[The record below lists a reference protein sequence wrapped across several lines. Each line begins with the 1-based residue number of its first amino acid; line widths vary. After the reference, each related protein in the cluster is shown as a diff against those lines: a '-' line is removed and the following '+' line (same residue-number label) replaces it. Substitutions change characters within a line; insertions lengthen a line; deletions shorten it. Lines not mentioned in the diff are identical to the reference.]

1 MINSILYKRRTR
13 ALDEVR
19 KAEAKEKKLPKGHR
33 FTLLYLRKN
42 LPERKLQELDTL
54 LLTYPLLGK
63 AYSLKEGLV
72 DILNAATS
80 KAKGAWED
88 FLKWMDMAEQ
98 TALEPFK
105 KLVATFKGHLFGIK
119 TFFEQGNVTNGV
131 LESLNS
137 KVQLAKRRA
146 RGYTNV
152 GNFMDMIY
160 YINGGECFRCP
171 HEST

>member
-105 KLVATFKGHLFGIK
+105 KLVATFNGHLFGIK
-119 TFFEQGNVTNGV
+119 TFF
-131 LESLNS
+131 
-137 KVQLAKRRA
+137 
-146 RGYTNV
+146 RG
-152 GNFMDMIY
+152 
-160 YINGGECFRCP
+160 R
-171 HEST
+171 

>member
-1 MINSILYKRRTR
+1 M
-13 ALDEVR
+13 
-19 KAEAKEKKLPKGHR
+19 
-33 FTLLYLRKN
+33 
-42 LPERKLQELDTL
+42 QELDTL

-72 DILNAATS
+72 DILNAAT
-80 KAKGAWED
+80 AKVEGAWGD

-98 TALEPFK
+98 TALEPFR

-119 TFFEQGNVTNGV
+119 TFFKEGNVTNGV

-146 RGYTNV
+146 RGYTNIS
-152 GNFMDMIY
+152 NFIDMVY
-160 YINGGECFRCP
+160 YINGGMSFRYP